1 MSVIIVFGLVFLSA
15 YFLTK
20 WYKIFLTGIQMPG
33 PLAVPMMGNV
43 QMITKLTPEKLLFHI
58 QNFRET
64 CGQSFRLWLGPQLW
78 VFLHTPEENRDALQD
93 STLRKANTFL
103 LLDKL
108 IGNGLLIS
116 HGKYWETHR
125 KALGPAF
132 HPNILN
138 SFSETI
144 CQHAGIL
151 VEILRNLKSN
161 PVEITDYLFPC
172 IMDAII
178 DTSMGKNLQIQ
189 KDQNNQYTH
198 AFHRTSELLFDRMT
212 NPLLF
217 TDFIYNKTS
226 ASKEL
231 DKYLNIIHKLMESVI
246 EERQEYLKQ
255 LKECTEASFESSNN
269 KRKKPQCLLDTL
281 LTVEI
286 EQQPLSL
293 KEIRDEVNTFV
304 FAGVDTTTAAMS
316 YVLYALGKHLGE
328 QQKLVQELQQH
339 NLEYSEYLT
348 AAQLNKLEYLDM
360 FMKECLRFYT
370 IVPLTGRQTTQPTK
384 IGQRTYAAGI
394 TLWINMYGLAHD
406 STLFEDPM
414 SFKPLRFSKENYEQV
429 TKFSYIPFS
438 AGPHIC
444 IGRKYAFLIMKI
456 LTVKILQKFVVT
468 LKDPREEL
476 VLMSQMVLKAK
487 NGINLVFKE
496 RV

>member
-1 MSVIIVFGLVFLSA
+1 MSVILVFCLVFASVHL
-15 YFLTK
+15 FLK
-20 WYKIFLTGIQMPG
+20 WYKVFLTGIQMPG
-33 PLAVPMMGNV
+33 PWAIPFMGNV

-58 QNFRET
+58 QKFRET
-64 CGQSFRLWLGPQLW
+64 CGESFRLWLGPKLW

-93 STLRKANTFL
+93 SSLRKADTFL

-116 HGKYWETHR
+116 HGKFWESHR

-138 SFSETI
+138 SFNETI
-144 CQHAGIL
+144 CQHADIL
-151 VEILRNLKSN
+151 VEILKSLQMQ

-178 DTSMGKNLQIQ
+178 ETSMGKNLQTQ
-189 KDQNNQYTH
+189 KDKNHFYTH
-198 AFHRTSELLFDRMT
+198 AFHRTGELLFARMT

-217 TDFIYNKTS
+217 SDFIYNRTS
-226 ASKEL
+226 ACQEL
-231 DKYLNIIHKLMESVI
+231 DKNLNIIHNLMESVI
-246 EERQEYLKQ
+246 KERQEYLKEF
-255 LKECTEASFESSNN
+255 KETGDLIEIVG
-269 KRKKPQCLLDTL
+269 KRKRPQCLLDTL

-286 EQQPLSL
+286 DEQPLTL

-304 FAGVDTTTAAMS
+304 FAGVDTTTASMS
-316 YVLYALGKHLGE
+316 FVLYALGKYPEE
-328 QQKLVQELQQH
+328 QKRLLQELQHH
-339 NLEYSEYLT
+339 NLDFSESLT
-348 AAQLNKLEYLDM
+348 PSDLNKLEYLDM
-360 FMKECLRFYT
+360 FIKECLRYYT

-384 IGQRTYAAGI
+384 IGQRTYAADI

-406 STLFEDPM
+406 ESLFEDAW
-414 SFKPLRFSKENYEQV
+414 SFKPSRFTKESYEKV
-429 TKFSYIPFS
+429 PKFSYIPFS

-456 LTVKILQKFVVT
+456 LTVKILQKLQVS
-468 LKDPREEL
+468 LKDPEEEL
-476 VLMSQMVLKAK
+476 ILMAQMVLKAK

-496 RV
+496 RL